1 MQEILFIIVVLAVI
15 GYWWDTMVTNELAL
29 KTCQRLCQQAQMQ
42 LLDAT
47 VMRQRLWLR
56 RSTTGGVQICRLYSF
71 EYSADNTSR
80 QYGYV
85 VTLGRQVAETS
96 MEPRHVN

>member
-29 KTCQRLCQQAQMQ
+29 QACRRACQNTQMQ

-56 RSTTGGVQICRLYSF
+56 RSPTGGLQICRLYSF
-71 EYSADNTSR
+71 EYSADNATR
-80 QYGYV
+80 QQGYV
-85 VTLGRQVAETS
+85 VTLGRQVVETS

>member
-29 KTCQRLCQQAQMQ
+29 QACRRACQNAQMQ

-56 RSTTGGVQICRLYSF
+56 RSSTGGVQICRLYSF

-80 QYGYV
+80 QHGYV
-85 VTLGRQVAETS
+85 VTLGRQVIETS

>member
-29 KTCQRLCQQAQMQ
+29 QACRRACQNAQMQ

-47 VMRQRLWLR
+47 IMRQRLWLR
-56 RSTTGGVQICRLYSF
+56 RSSTGGVQICRLYSF
-71 EYSADNTSR
+71 EYSADSASR
-80 QYGYV
+80 QHGYV

-96 MEPRHVN
+96 LEPRHVN